1 MPEISRPALT
11 IHPILL
17 YKGGLFLG
25 SGVFVAFESS
35 SSDGRSHWHR
45 KLAVAVILFVT
56 LLRILYLFFLCPYDL
71 APDEGHYWDWSR
83 HLDWSYYSKGP
94 LIAWIIR
101 AGCEMFGSTALSIHG
116 TLMPAVRLPAVLFG
130 SGLLT
135 ALYILT
141 YQSYR
146 SDRLALGVVLIAIT
160 LPPISVSSIIMT
172 IDSPFLCLWA
182 WAVVVGRWAIVE
194 GKQWAWPV
202 AGFIVALG
210 ILAKYTMG
218 LWLVSAGLFMLFTP
232 EYRRLLFRPGFWV
245 MVATAG
251 LSALPVLYWNSE
263 HDWVT
268 FRHVAVQA
276 GVVESKKNTGF
287 RWYGPLEF
295 AAGQAGV
302 LLGFWF
308 ICLIAALIRYRPW
321 GRTPVSARF
330 LWWMCLPTFAVFGVS
345 SFKANGQ
352 INWPAAGYV
361 SGAVLVAGWI
371 SEMLQS
377 PNRPTRR
384 LVGWGMAG
392 TVAIG
397 AIATLLAHDTQIPL
411 SFVGTNLAA
420 ETLDNPTPIR
430 TLDPAARLKGSR
442 FLGSELDEI
451 RRAIRNTEGQDPVL
465 VGFRWDQPGLLGFYT
480 KGQPQAYTIGLF
492 LGIDRHSQY
501 EFWHPNPIDD
511 AQEFQGRTFLIVGG
525 GDPRITIAH
534 AFDSIDEPKRVVYR
548 ENGHA
553 VSWWIA
559 YTCRGFKGFDPKK
572 RSGGPAEH

>member
-1 MPEISRPALT
+1 LT
-11 IHPILL
+11 SHPILL
-17 YKGGLFLG
+17 YKGGLLLG
-25 SGVFVAFESS
+25 PGVFVAFESS
-35 SSDGRSHWHR
+35 ASDGRSLWHR
-45 KLAVAVILFVT
+45 KLAIAVILAVT
-56 LLRILYLFFLCPYDL
+56 LFRILYLFFLCPYDL

-101 AGCEMFGSTALSIHG
+101 GGCDLFGGTALSIHG

-146 SDRLALGVVLIAIT
+146 HDRLALAVVLVALT

-182 WAVVVGRWAIVE
+182 WAVVVGRWAIVD

-202 AGFIVALG
+202 AGLIVALG

-218 LWLVSAGLFMLFTP
+218 LWLLSAGLFLLFTP
-232 EYRRLLFRPGFWV
+232 AYRDRLFRPGFWV
-245 MVATAG
+245 MVITAG

-268 FRHVAVQA
+268 FKHVAVQA

-287 RWYGPLEF
+287 RPFGPLEF

-302 LLGFWF
+302 LLVFWF
-308 ICLIAALIRYRPW
+308 ICLLAALVRYRPW
-321 GRTPVSARF
+321 GTTTISARF
-330 LWWMCLPTFAVFGVS
+330 LWWMCVPTFAVFGAS
-345 SFKANGQ
+345 SFKAAGQ

-361 SGAVLVAGWI
+361 SGSVLVAGWI
-371 SEMLQS
+371 VEMLRS
-377 PNRPTRR
+377 PNRLTRR
-384 LVGWGMAG
+384 LVRWGMVFAI
-392 TVAIG
+392 AIG
-397 AIATLLAHDTQIPL
+397 TLATLLAHDTRIPMAL
-411 SFVGTNLAA
+411 VAPYVA
-420 ETLDNPTPIR
+420 EETRENPTPIR
-430 TLDPAARLKGSR
+430 NLDPAARLKGSR
-442 FLGSELDEI
+442 FLGTELN
-451 RRAIRNTEGQDPVL
+451 AIRQEIHNRDGHDPVL

-480 KGQPQAYTIGLF
+480 DGQPQAYTIGLF

-501 EFWHPNPIDD
+501 EFWHPNPIED
-511 AQEFQGRTFLIVGG
+511 AQAFKGRTFLIVGG
-525 GDPRITIAH
+525 GDPRSSIAH
-534 AFDSIDEPKRVVYR
+534 AFDSIDEPKILEYR
-548 ENGHA
+548 ENGRA
-553 VSWWIA
+553 VGWWVA
-559 YTCRGFKGFDPKK
+559 YVCRGFKGFDPKH
-572 RSGGPAEH
+572 RSGGPIEH